1 MFGWMRKV
9 RVIFLDAL
17 SRGDWMDTINMG
29 GWMDALRRGGWMNA
43 LSRLVGWM
51 R

>member
-1 MFGWMRKV
+1 MA
-9 RVIFLDAL
+9 AL
-17 SRGDWMDTINMG
+17 SRSGWMDMLNTG
-29 GWMDALRRGGWMNA
+29 GWMDA

>member
-1 MFGWMRKV
+1 MYTV
-9 RVIFLDAL
+9 
-17 SRGDWMDTINMG
+17 NMG

>member
-1 MFGWMRKV
+1 M
-9 RVIFLDAL
+9 DAL
-17 SRGDWMDTINMG
+17 GREDWMDTLN
-29 GWMDALRRGGWMNA
+29 RGGWINA

>member
-1 MFGWMRKV
+1 M
-9 RVIFLDAL
+9 DAI
-17 SRGDWMDTINMG
+17 SRG

>member
-1 MFGWMRKV
+1 M
-9 RVIFLDAL
+9 DAL
-17 SRGDWMDTINMG
+17 SRGDWMYTVNMG
-29 GWMDALRRGGWMNA
+29 GWMDALRMGGWMNA